1 MKPVVSISL
10 TVLFT
15 AFAASAQAQESFRV
29 ELGRDGETIADMRP
43 VFLEFQSQ
51 QKLPVDTS
59 DCLNT
64 LMNLK
69 YALMHLIDFPISR
82 R

>member
-43 VFLEFQSQ
+43 VFLEFQSRPMPAISPTEVARRYPVSYTHLT
-51 QKLPVDTS
+51 LPTILLV
-59 DCLNT
+59 
-64 LMNLK
+64 
-69 YALMHLIDFPISR
+69 
-82 R
+82 